1 MSDISVI
8 DINDDVDKIDV
19 DKIDVDKND
28 VYKNDDE
35 IFTFDNELHNGKPIT
50 KIEISPNEKYLITYS
65 NEDYSIVGWN
75 VEDIDKVQLKFHQ
88 TVKIDK
94 YAYSLCVSDDKKLF
108 NTDGKINDIIDMNNE
123 DKKISLSFDKN
134 VYQVY
139 CTFNLKGEFILYCLG
154 IIWIYSTQTKNNKW
168 ECKRFYRIPNDSG
181 YGLISISNYDKVY
194 LYSGDYIY
202 EWNINTEKSVKIFDN
217 SNDKNKIE
225 TKKIGI
231 FSNEK
236 FNILKVNDKII
247 VYSIELGII
256 IASLDIN
263 DDIQLY
269 NFMNHTGLFL
279 LPSFF
284 YYTPDKEIKYCWNSK
299 YKNWFNR
306 LNLIFGKDDEQTD
319 GILNERVQKSK
330 FYENMSKTKVIECD
344 DDDKKTYNHLNV
356 HSFNPYMD
364 TVSTLATTIS
374 DRTNKLTESIENL
387 IKWEINSNYTKIKLE
402 VFKKINTEWELI
414 STRIENHPYKSS
426 NGYDL
431 FASSL
436 FNNNDIVILTTFG
449 ILIYTFSENNKSISL
464 NYFYFME
471 LNQYNKKYM
480 EILQHNTRIFSK
492 STLPL
497 PNYDSFSLSGWVTDA
512 KNNKL
517 SLLKYGVEL
526 LTFAIKEHK
535 LELIDDIYK
544 KCMTY
549 FNEDPMNNKLF
560 LSIITSV
567 MPLLD
572 EYYPEYILK
581 YSSETNMIIDS
592 SLYSKKHINKNLHLY
607 SFFQSPQIAN
617 LSKSLL
623 WTKYYYKLYK
633 LYHKAKR
640 TNLLIF
646 ILLIIYY
653 AIQALIILST
663 LPLYLAICYILSKY
677 NFINDIYT
685 PDITIGS

>member
-123 DKKISLSFDKN
+123 DKKISLS
-134 VYQVY
+134 
-139 CTFNLKGEFILYCLG
+139 
-154 IIWIYSTQTKNNKW
+154 
-168 ECKRFYRIPNDSG
+168 
-181 YGLISISNYDKVY
+181 
-194 LYSGDYIY
+194 DYIY

-436 FNNNDIVILTTFG
+436 FNNNDIVILTTF
-449 ILIYTFSENNKSISL
+449 
-464 NYFYFME
+464 
-471 LNQYNKKYM
+471 
-480 EILQHNTRIFSK
+480 
-492 STLPL
+492 
-497 PNYDSFSLSGWVTDA
+497 
-512 KNNKL
+512 
-517 SLLKYGVEL
+517 
-526 LTFAIKEHK
+526 
-535 LELIDDIYK
+535 
-544 KCMTY
+544 
-549 FNEDPMNNKLF
+549 
-560 LSIITSV
+560 
-567 MPLLD
+567 
-572 EYYPEYILK
+572 
-581 YSSETNMIIDS
+581 
-592 SLYSKKHINKNLHLY
+592 
-607 SFFQSPQIAN
+607 
-617 LSKSLL
+617 
-623 WTKYYYKLYK
+623 
-633 LYHKAKR
+633 
-640 TNLLIF
+640 
-646 ILLIIYY
+646 
-653 AIQALIILST
+653 ALIILST

-685 PDITIGS
+685 PDVFSGAYFQAVDYVEEFREYIKDITTTPTITFMIPYINFINYSKDYNCGSIIFGIFLI